1 MQPNCVKAEIVH
13 MDVEPE
19 KIQKEYNLVK
29 TQENNCLT
37 IL

>member
-1 MQPNCVKAEIVH
+1 MQPNCMKAEIVH
-13 MDVEPE
+13 MDLEPE
-19 KIQKEYNLVK
+19 NIQKEYNLVK